1 MAREIGLY
9 AGVPVKEH
17 ATVEDVEHHFRA
29 VASGHDARAN
39 FTVIADDRTLLV
51 AMVFPRGETEQYWI
65 VWLVTGETLQ
75 HLAAREIVSEDF
87 VDVMQFGAPHRL
99 HRNCLL
105 PAGMVKEAIAG
116 FCDGRALREGVWVDR
131 ASAQPVG

>member
-1 MAREIGLY
+1 MARGIGLY
-9 AGVPVKEH
+9 AGAPIKEH
-17 ATVEDVEHHFRA
+17 ATVEDVERHFRA
-29 VASGHDARAN
+29 VANGEYAGET
-39 FTVIADDRTLLV
+39 FTVVSDDRTLLV

-65 VWLVTGETLQ
+65 VWLVTGEILQ
-75 HLAAREIVSEDF
+75 YLAAREVVSEDF

-131 ASAQPVG
+131 VSAQPVG